1 MEKIEL
7 SKCTIKC
14 HYGREMHTHKVN
26 FSYKATWIY
35 VDCDESSIQDNN
47 VYKVWLVTKNS
58 DNLDDLSS
66 ETTVYHFESVPA
78 DIIKKKEEV
87 DAYWSS
93 KEPSKI

>member
-26 FSYKATWIY
+26 FSYKAAWIY
-35 VDCDESSIQDNN
+35 VDCDESSIQDNTQ
-47 VYKVWLVTKNS
+47 YKVWLVTKNS

-66 ETTVYHFESVPA
+66 ETTVYHFEIVPA
-78 DIIKKKEEV
+78 DIIKKKKEV
-87 DAYWSS
+87 DTYWNS